1 MCLMTIKFHDI
12 IIMQVQLYYYTL
24 FICYTSCIYIVMWNI
39 FIGVRYN
46 TQQDY
51 YWTSIVCHTVL
62 NILSPVIGIV
72 GVSLFL
78 NVVTYIS
85 SGQINFQI
93 IFSYLLASVKIVNVE
108 MVHPPK
114 LTFKF
119 WVIADLFYVRLRTPQ
134 GNPKHLRYYI
144 DRTPATYVLA
154 TLVCLAF
161 TLGTWLFLEAI
172 LVKNLTVTTPVTDN
186 DCSGYTCAY
195 GLTPLSC
202 HEVTQL
208 NITDNMMLHCTLFHF
223 ESDILNFS
231 YELVIAILVYIGA
244 VQLLRITVFLVAIL
258 LLIYQ
263 TKFWGV
269 LLLICHILLFIVI
282 LVIAVTAQSINVPD
296 RPKLVAVP
304 LLFIPMDLLLL
315 FGGVREVIQEPQRTR
330 CIIVKPKHYF
340 KGLHHM
346 NSLTDS

>member
-1 MCLMTIKFHDI
+1 
-12 IIMQVQLYYYTL
+12 
-24 FICYTSCIYIVMWNI
+24 MWNI
-39 FIGVRYN
+39 FITVHYN
-46 TQQDY
+46 NQVDY
-51 YWTSIVCHTVL
+51 YWPAIVCHSLL
-62 NILSPVIGIV
+62 NILCPGLAIV
-72 GVSLFL
+72 GLFLFL
-78 NVVTYIS
+78 NAVSYIS
-85 SGQINFQI
+85 NGQVDFRG
-93 IFSYLLASVKIVNVE
+93 IFSFFLASVKLVNGE
-108 MVHPPK
+108 MVRPPK
-114 LTFKF
+114 FTFKF
-119 WVIADLFYVRLRTPQ
+119 WVIADLFYVRVRSPR
-134 GNPKHLRYYI
+134 GNPNHLRYYI
-144 DRTPATYVLA
+144 DHTPATYVLA
-154 TLVCLAF
+154 VFICLAF

-186 DCSGYTCAY
+186 DCSGYTCVY

-202 HEVTQL
+202 HEVAQL
-208 NITDNMMLHCTLFHF
+208 NITDNMMLHCTLFRF
-223 ESDILNFS
+223 ESNIINFF

-244 VQLLRITVFLVAIL
+244 VQLLRITVILVAIL

-282 LVIAVTAQSINVPD
+282 LVIAVTTESIDIPARV
-296 RPKLVAVP
+296 KLVAVP

-346 NSLTDS
+346 NSLTNS